1 MFDDIFTDEIK
12 TAIGVATDA
21 TRLTEEAF
29 TAALEDRFGSFVEGT
44 KNTDEL
50 KYLARYIAANWPEQ
64 YRLNTTVSSVPWLSV
79 FSEIDAEE
87 FASYVVED
95 LGGETIIGQGY
106 SYKATD
112 ATAIAA
118 AQGAQD
124 FIDDISTKLEEQLRE
139 NAASAVSQT
148 TNLTPEEASRV
159 VAESKPETLTDKF
172 LQDGTFTEDLTIER
186 QMALEPGVELSDL
199 VQRGLEFETQ
209 IDLSDLPGFDLL
221 EATDEW
227 SAADTLSYVTD
238 IDQKSRER
246 LQGHLEQGG
255 YFDQARSMGF
265 ISARDGTNDV
275 ATQVAWQEFVA
286 DAILNG
292 QTNMSTWLRSR
303 ISTMRNREM
312 ASVQAV
318 YRDPAQISTLV
329 DSVSFD
335 LLGRTLTGNERSS
348 LMGKLME
355 WQREALLGPTYTEE
369 RYDVDLQARAKQ
381 YFDDKYLDERMDRSE
396 SEFLYMI
403 GAIGN
408 E

>member
-21 TRLTEEAF
+21 TRLSEEAF
-29 TAALEDRFGSFVEGT
+29 TTALEDRFGSFVEGT

-50 KYLARYIAANWPEQ
+50 TYLVKYIVANWPEE
-64 YRLNTTVSSVPWLSV
+64 YRLNTTVSAVPWLSV
-79 FSEIDAEE
+79 LSKIDAEQ

-118 AQGAQD
+118 TKGAQE
-124 FIDDISTKLEEQLRE
+124 FISDISTKLEEQLRE

-148 TNLTPEEASRV
+148 TNMTPEEASKV
-159 VAESKPETLTDKF
+159 VSESKPETLTDKF
-172 LQDGTFTEDLTIER
+172 LQDGSFTEDLTIER
-186 QMALEPGVELSDL
+186 QFALEPGVELSSL

-246 LQGHLEQGG
+246 LQGYLEQGG
-255 YFDQARSMGF
+255 YFDQARSMGL

-275 ATQVAWQEFVA
+275 ATQTAWQEFVA

-318 YRDPAQISTLV
+318 YRDPAQINTLV

-335 LLGRTLTGNERSS
+335 LLGRTLSGGERSS
-348 LMGKLME
+348 LTAKLME
-355 WQREALLGPTYTEE
+355 WQREALLGPTYTED

-381 YFDDKYLDERMDRSE
+381 YFDDKYLDERMQRAE
-396 SEFLYMI
+396 NEFLYMI